1 MILID
6 VESTRRVRDLR
17 SKAGA
22 ANQSARKLLEQ
33 AQRVKKQHQHMLTAT
48 LDASKED
55 QWFDALR
62 QLIFH
67 LQVLLGLPDL
77 PNPLTPPGET
87 RLDARVP
94 AGVSPG
100 RCAAVPGP
108 SAGRN
113 SHERFRFVGMIGGIR
128 SEMDG
133 PMLKAE
139 TTECTT
145 GD

>member
-67 LQVLLGLPDL
+67 LQVLLELPDL
-77 PNPLTPPGET
+77 P
-87 RLDARVP
+87 
-94 AGVSPG
+94 
-100 RCAAVPGP
+100 
-108 SAGRN
+108 
-113 SHERFRFVGMIGGIR
+113 
-128 SEMDG
+128 
-133 PMLKAE
+133 
-139 TTECTT
+139 
-145 GD
+145 